1 MKEVLAAQNERILT
15 LQLLLEALVDELIE
29 TKKIKEEKLDDR
41 FKDKMEWA
49 QREIKKA
56 RNERVMLQGPA
67 GEMEFVKS
75 KKVDSYLQKGW
86 IIRGI
91 NFVKQN
97 EQLMDTIR
105 DYDDRQIGTQIKI
118 ESMLQ
123 KMKEIDIRGSFE
135 SDDEVGAVFSELKET
150 IETYKNEI

>member
-1 MKEVLAAQNERILT
+1 MDYLIGFLLIIL
-15 LQLLLEALVDELIE
+15 LPASIIFNILLL
-29 TKKIKEEKLDDR
+29 
-41 FKDKMEWA
+41 
-49 QREIKKA
+49 
-56 RNERVMLQGPA
+56 
-67 GEMEFVKS
+67 
-75 KKVDSYLQKGW
+75 
-86 IIRGI
+86 IRGI

>member
-1 MKEVLAAQNERILT
+1 MDYLIGFLLIIL
-15 LQLLLEALVDELIE
+15 LPASIIFNVLLL
-29 TKKIKEEKLDDR
+29 
-41 FKDKMEWA
+41 
-49 QREIKKA
+49 
-56 RNERVMLQGPA
+56 
-67 GEMEFVKS
+67 
-75 KKVDSYLQKGW
+75 
-86 IIRGI
+86 IRGI

-97 EQLMDTIR
+97 EQLVDTIR
-105 DYDDRQIGTQIKI
+105 EYDDRELSTQIKL